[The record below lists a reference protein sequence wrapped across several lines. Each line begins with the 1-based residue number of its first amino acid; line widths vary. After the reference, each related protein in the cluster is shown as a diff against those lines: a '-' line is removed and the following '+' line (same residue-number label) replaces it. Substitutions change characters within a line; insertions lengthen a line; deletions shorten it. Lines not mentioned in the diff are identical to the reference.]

1 MSSNTVTVT
10 PKLGRAMLPPAAKK
24 EETALKETVLIRNP
38 LPKYSFEKQ
47 TKQNNIR
54 SDDSSVNTDRKSKS
68 DLTQQRDVSLIR
80 SESFHEVERA
90 SVISNLTDSD
100 PARTRSDSDILRE
113 KPVNKVDPLKS
124 NRVDDERTSISHS
137 KPCIISPVTSNSSSI
152 LVQPGQTPSQV
163 TSKYNPVEM
172 SHLENSIPHLI
183 DRSDEPFSG
192 QFSLQNKASVK
203 LIGNNSGL
211 PCSSAEAVFKSVVSS
226 LSQPLQVS
234 LATVAQDNSEQI
246 KNLEAEIKSLKS
258 QLGVQLQVNSELKKL
273 LVASL
278 GEDLQNRVERL
289 ARDKAELS
297 LEVGG
302 FGKRLLED
310 YENFDKISIQAD
322 MWRSKYLASRV
333 IIDELASGKAFYA
346 MQFQESQNALEQ
358 LLNERH
364 ELRANLLE
372 TNRCLQ
378 QVKEAFDPLNSE
390 NSRASSLPS
399 TNVLDL
405 AHSNQHLAEA
415 IKYRLLPGHVT
426 IPVSALK
433 DSDWHDQLTK
443 AEAFA
448 RDILSK
454 RVRPENFKHFVPQQ
468 LQAPPSLT
476 VDRFHP
482 FTRFDN
488 LTVNVCC
495 KCKGE
500 IIVV

>member
-1 MSSNTVTVT
+1 MYFGHLYIIILVVMPLHERNMSSNTVTVT
-10 PKLGRAMLPPAAKK
+10 PKLKRAMLPPAAK
-24 EETALKETVLIRNP
+24 EEEKLSKETVLIRNP
-38 LPKYSFEKQ
+38 LPKYSFQEQ
-47 TKQNNIR
+47 TKQRNTKR
-54 SDDSSVNTDRKSKS
+54 EDSSINTDRKSKT
-68 DLTQQRDVSLIR
+68 DQTQQRDVSVIR
-80 SESFHEVERA
+80 SESFHEGERV
-90 SVISNLTDSD
+90 SVISNLTEST
-100 PARTRSDSDILRE
+100 PARVRSDSDFLRE

-124 NRVDDERTSISHS
+124 RRVDDERSFISLS
-137 KPCIISPVTSNSSSI
+137 KPNSISPVTSTSTSI
-152 LVQPGQTPSQV
+152 LVQPGQKPPSQV
-163 TSKYNPVEM
+163 PSKYNPVEM
-172 SHLENSIPHLI
+172 SHLENSIPQLI
-183 DRSDEPFSG
+183 DRSDELFTG
-192 QFSLQNKASVK
+192 QFSLPNRASVN
-203 LIGNNSGL
+203 LVVNNSGP
-211 PCSSAEAVFKSVVSS
+211 PCTSAEAVFTSVVSS

-234 LATVAQDNSEQI
+234 MATVAQDNSEQI
-246 KNLEAEIKSLKS
+246 KSLEAEIKSLKA

-289 ARDKAELS
+289 AR
-297 LEVGG
+297 V
-302 FGKRLLED
+302 
-310 YENFDKISIQAD
+310 
-322 MWRSKYLASRV
+322 MV
-333 IIDELASGKAFYA
+333 DELASGKAFYA
-346 MQFQESQNALEQ
+346 MQFQESQNSLEQ

-378 QVKEAFDPLNSE
+378 QVKGAFDPLNSE
-390 NSRASSLPS
+390 NSRASSLLS

-426 IPVSALK
+426 VPVSALK
-433 DSDWHDQLTK
+433 ESDWQDQLTK

-454 RVRPENFKHFVPQQ
+454 RVRPEDFKHFASSH
-468 LQAPPSLT
+468 LQAPSSLT

-495 KCKGE
+495 KCKGD